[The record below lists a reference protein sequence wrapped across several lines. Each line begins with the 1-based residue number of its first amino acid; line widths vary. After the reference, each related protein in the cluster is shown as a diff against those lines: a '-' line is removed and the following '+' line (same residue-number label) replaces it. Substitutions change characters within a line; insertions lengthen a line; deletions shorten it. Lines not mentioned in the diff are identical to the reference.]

1 MPRIEPDLIPVVT
14 DLERGLREL
23 GIPFGVIGALVPELL
38 LDAPPPRM
46 TKDADVTVAVE
57 SLADFEALKDRLGD
71 YGFAR
76 ARLPHRMQ
84 HRAGGLLDILPFS
97 EAIAP
102 DGRLQLEDGF
112 VFNMAG
118 FSYVIPNV
126 ISTPID
132 GGPALP
138 LTPLPLYALLKL
150 VAFSDRKDPK
160 DLAGVLHCLEHYLED
175 DDRRYAVE
183 HESEGVPF
191 EYTCAYLLGVD
202 GRPFLDESLSRT
214 AVMVLD
220 RFSNQDA
227 DVVLI
232 VTREKGRLVV
242 EDEYRTEIFEL
253 FRWYRLGTQ
262 L

>member
-57 SLADFEALKDRLGD
+57 
-71 YGFAR
+71 
-76 ARLPHRMQ
+76 
-84 HRAGGLLDILPFS
+84 
-97 EAIAP
+97 
-102 DGRLQLEDGF
+102 
-112 VFNMAG
+112 
-118 FSYVIPNV
+118 
-126 ISTPID
+126 
-132 GGPALP
+132 
-138 LTPLPLYALLKL
+138 
-150 VAFSDRKDPK
+150 
-160 DLAGVLHCLEHYLED
+160 
-175 DDRRYAVE
+175 
-183 HESEGVPF
+183 
-191 EYTCAYLLGVD
+191 
-202 GRPFLDESLSRT
+202 
-214 AVMVLD
+214 
-220 RFSNQDA
+220 
-227 DVVLI
+227 I